1 MLTVWGRSSSS
12 NVQAL
17 MWCLAELDLLVQR
30 HNIGGRFGGT
40 NSTQFTALNPNQ
52 TIPVLQDGTGPPIW
66 ETGAIL
72 RYLCCKYA
80 KPPFWPTEIE
90 HQSQV
95 DQWAEWAK
103 INIALSF
110 TGPVFWRVIR
120 TAAADHNQPA
130 IRAAVTALEH
140 KLAIAE
146 AQLGRNKFL
155 AGNSFCL
162 ADVQFG
168 HILYRY
174 YDIEITRKAL
184 PNLAR

>member
-1 MLTVWGRSSSS
+1 M
-12 NVQAL
+12 
-17 MWCLAELDLLVQR
+17 
-30 HNIGGRFGGT
+30 
-40 NSTQFTALNPNQ
+40 
-52 TIPVLQDGTGPPIW
+52 
-66 ETGAIL
+66 
-72 RYLCCKYA
+72 
-80 KPPFWPTEIE
+80 
-90 HQSQV
+90 
-95 DQWAEWAK
+95 
-103 INIALSF
+103 
-110 TGPVFWRVIR
+110 FWRVIR
-120 TAAADHNQPA
+120 TAAAEHNQPA